1 MTLLEIDELLDSTDK
16 FDAHI
21 ESLAT
26 LDRQVVDLME
36 AVFNMD
42 GASLNNMQI
51 MAYMKDLLDAA
62 AFYRSCH
69 KSGKEGK

>member
-1 MTLLEIDELLDSTDK
+1 MTLLEIDELLDSTAK
-16 FDAHI
+16 FDAYI

-26 LDRQVVDLME
+26 LDRQVVDLMQT
-36 AVFNMD
+36 VLNVN
-42 GASLNNMQI
+42 GANLNNMQI

-62 AFYRSCH
+62 AFYRACH